1 MANILIVEDNEMNRD
16 MLSRR
21 LARRGYAVSC
31 AMDGQTG
38 LRMAQSEVPDLIL
51 MDVTLPDVDGLEI
64 TRRLKADERTCRV
77 PIIVLT
83 ARAMASDREEAF
95 AAGSDDYDVK
105 PVEIDRLLGK
115 MRALLHKEAS

>member
-1 MANILIVEDNEMNRD
+1 MPNILIVEDNEMNRD

-21 LARRGYAVSC
+21 LTRRGYGVSV
-31 AMDGQTG
+31 AIDGQTG
-38 LRMAQSEVPDLIL
+38 LSMARDMVPDLIL
-51 MDVTLPDVDGLEI
+51 MDVTLPDVDGLEL
-64 TRRLKADERTCRV
+64 TRRLKADDRTRRV

-83 ARAMASDREEAF
+83 ARAMPSDRAEAF

-115 MRALLHKEAS
+115 MQALLQKEGS

>member
-1 MANILIVEDNEMNRD
+1 MPKILLVEDNEMNRD

-21 LARRGYAVSC
+21 LARRGFAV
-31 AMDGQTG
+31 AVAADGQSG
-38 LRMAQSEVPDLIL
+38 LRMALDAVPDLIL

-64 TRRLKADERTCRV
+64 TRRLKSDERTKRV

-105 PVEIDRLLGK
+105 PVEMDRLVGK
-115 MRALLHKEAS
+115 MHALLQKEAS

>member
-1 MANILIVEDNEMNRD
+1 MPNILIVEDNEMNRD

-21 LARRGYAVSC
+21 LARRGYSVSIAV
-31 AMDGQTG
+31 DGQTG
-38 LRMAQSEVPDLIL
+38 LRMASTEPPDLIL

-64 TRRLKADERTCRV
+64 TRRLKADKRTSRV

-105 PVEIDRLLGK
+105 PVEMERLLGK
-115 MRALLHKEAS
+115 MRALLGGVVS

>member
-21 LARRGYAVSC
+21 LARRGYNVSIAV
-31 AMDGQTG
+31 DGQSG
-38 LRMAQSEVPDLIL
+38 LRMALDDIPDLIL

-64 TRRLKADERTCRV
+64 TRRLKSDERTCRV

-105 PVEIDRLLGK
+105 PVEMDRLLGK
-115 MRALLHKEAS
+115 MRALLQKESS

>member
-1 MANILIVEDNEMNRD
+1 MPNILIVEDNEMNRD

-21 LARRGYAVSC
+21 LARRGYAVSI
-31 AMDGQTG
+31 AVDGQTG
-38 LRMAQSEVPDLIL
+38 LRMALESKPDLIL

-64 TRRLKADERTCRV
+64 TRRLKADERTRGV

-83 ARAMASDREEAF
+83 ARAMATDREEAF

-105 PVEIDRLLGK
+105 PVEMERLVGK
-115 MRALLHKEAS
+115 MRALLEKEGS

>member
-1 MANILIVEDNEMNRD
+1 MANILLVEDNEMNRD

-21 LARRGYAVSC
+21 LARRGYHVSIAV
-31 AMDGQTG
+31 DGQSG
-38 LRMAQSEVPDLIL
+38 LRMALDEVPDLIL

-64 TRRLKADERTCRV
+64 TRRLKSDERTCRV

-105 PVEIDRLLGK
+105 PVEMDRLLGK
-115 MRALLHKEAS
+115 MRALLDKEPS

>member
-1 MANILIVEDNEMNRD
+1 MANILLVEDNEMNRD

-21 LARRGYAVSC
+21 LARRGFQVAIAV
-31 AMDGQTG
+31 DGQSG
-38 LRMAQSEVPDLIL
+38 LRMALDEVPDLIL

-64 TRRLKADERTCRV
+64 TRRLKSDERTCRV

-105 PVEIDRLLGK
+105 PVEMDRLLGK
-115 MRALLHKEAS
+115 MRALLDKETS

>member
-1 MANILIVEDNEMNRD
+1 MPNILIVEDNEMNRD

-21 LARRGYAVSC
+21 LARRGYSVSIAV
-31 AMDGQTG
+31 DGQTG
-38 LRMAQSEVPDLIL
+38 LRMASTEPPDLIL

-64 TRRLKADERTCRV
+64 TRRLKANERTSRV

-105 PVEIDRLLGK
+105 PVEMERLLGK
-115 MRALLHKEAS
+115 MRALLGGVVS

>member
-1 MANILIVEDNEMNRD
+1 MKKLLLVEDNEMNRD

-21 LARRGYAVSC
+21 LARRGYNVAV
-31 AMDGQTG
+31 AVDGQTG
-38 LRMAQSEVPDLIL
+38 LRMALDDVPDLIL

-64 TRRLKADERTCRV
+64 TRRLKSDERTRRV

-105 PVEIDRLLGK
+105 PVEMDRLLGK
-115 MRALLHKEAS
+115 MRALLPKEPS

>member
-1 MANILIVEDNEMNRD
+1 MPNILLVEDNELNRD

-21 LARRGYAVSC
+21 LARRGYSVSIAV
-31 AMDGQTG
+31 DGQTG
-38 LRMAQSEVPDLIL
+38 LRMAQNDLPDLIL

-64 TRRLKADERTCRV
+64 TRRLKADARTRGV

-115 MRALLHKEAS
+115 MRALLREEAS

>member
-21 LARRGYAVSC
+21 LTRRGYDVSV
-31 AMDGQTG
+31 AIDGQTG
-38 LRMAQSEVPDLIL
+38 LSMARDKVPDLIL

-64 TRRLKADERTCRV
+64 TRRLKTDDRTRRV

-83 ARAMASDREEAF
+83 ARAMAGDREEAF

-105 PVEIDRLLGK
+105 PVEIERLLGK
-115 MRALLHKEAS
+115 MKALLK